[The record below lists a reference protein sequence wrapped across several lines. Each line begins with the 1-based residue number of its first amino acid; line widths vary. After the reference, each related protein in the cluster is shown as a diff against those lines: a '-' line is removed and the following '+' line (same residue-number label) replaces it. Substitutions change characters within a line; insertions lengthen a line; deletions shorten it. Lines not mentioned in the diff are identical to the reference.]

1 MAQGIGQ
8 WEKEM
13 LTWARAPAS
22 ACTKKKKKTFFM
34 PWSVSFGVWRVD
46 YWSNWTVQIQIQ
58 RQSARHDSSN
68 SCFVS
73 AEHR

>member
-22 ACTKKKKKTFFM
+22 ACTKKKKNIFYAVVSIFR
-34 PWSVSFGVWRVD
+34 SVACGLL
-46 YWSNWTVQIQIQ
+46 
-58 RQSARHDSSN
+58 
-68 SCFVS
+68 
-73 AEHR
+73 E